1 MMRMRILLLAAAAA
15 GGLSGCETTKRF
27 LHRDQLVAEPEAC
40 APKRFEVYFADS
52 EATLTPA
59 ARQAIGMTAAQ
70 LQGCDIK
77 KVQVIGLADARGGVQ
92 ANLTLSER
100 RARAVADALVGAGWP
115 TPVFEVDAAG
125 EAGAA
130 AGGVNEPLRRR
141 TEVLVEAA
149 PRS

>member
-1 MMRMRILLLAAAAA
+1 MRVGILLLAAVAAA
-15 GGLSGCETTKRF
+15 GLTGCETTKRF

-40 APKRFEVYFADS
+40 QPKRFEVYFADS

-70 LQGCDIK
+70 LQGCDIRR
-77 KVQVIGLADARGGVQ
+77 VQVLGLADARGGAG

-100 RARAVADALVGAGWP
+100 RAQTVADALVGAGWP
-115 TPVFEVDAAG
+115 APAFDVAAAG
-125 EAGAA
+125 DAGAT

-149 PRS
+149 PRR

>member
-1 MMRMRILLLAAAAA
+1 MRVKMLIAVAAVAA
-15 GGLSGCETTKRF
+15 GLAGCESTRRF
-27 LHRDQLVAEPEAC
+27 LHRDHLVAEPQVC

-70 LQGCDIK
+70 LQGCDIR
-77 KVQVIGLADARGGVQ
+77 KVQVVGLADARGGVQ

-125 EAGAA
+125 ESGAT

-149 PRS
+149 PRG

>member
-1 MMRMRILLLAAAAA
+1 MGLRIFAAAAVVA
-15 GGLSGCETTKRF
+15 VGLAGCESTRRF
-27 LHRDQLVAEPEAC
+27 WDRDQLVAQPETC

-70 LQGCDIK
+70 LQGCDIQ
-77 KVQVIGLADARGGVQ
+77 KVQVIGLSDARGGAQ
-92 ANLTLSER
+92 ANLTLSGR

-125 EAGAA
+125 ETGATT
-130 AGGVNEPLRRR
+130 GGINEPLRRR

-149 PRS
+149 PRR